1 MKITITL
8 FCTFIAIVTLVTT
21 DGHANNSVQS
31 EMSHAI
37 GGVVMA
43 GGITWAVDRYY
54 PEYRENRG
62 MIGFGVS
69 TVAIFAEQGV
79 ECALHGNAWGQ
90 LLDATSH
97 MIGSAIGAWV
107 TDRYIL
113 SPVVTNSSA
122 KGQYIGMELR
132 GSF

>member
-1 MKITITL
+1 MKITTTL
-8 FCTFIAIVTLVTT
+8 FCSLITIVTLFTT
-21 DGHANNSVQS
+21 DGYANNSVQS
-31 EMSHAI
+31 EMSHAV

-62 MIGFGVS
+62 VIGFGVS

-79 ECALHGNAWGQ
+79 EYALHGNAWGQ

-97 MIGSAIGAWV
+97 MVGSAIGAWG

-122 KGQYIGMELR
+122 KGKYIGLEVR

>member
-1 MKITITL
+1 MKIATTL
-8 FCTFIAIVTLVTT
+8 IFSFIAIVILYTT
-21 DGHANNSVQS
+21 DGYANDSLQS

-54 PEYRENRG
+54 PEYREDRG

-69 TVAIFAEQGV
+69 TVAVFAEQGV
-79 ECALHGNAWGQ
+79 EYALHGNAWGQ

-97 MIGSAIGAWV
+97 MVGSAIGAWV

-113 SPVVTNSSA
+113 LPVVTNSSA
-122 KGQYIGMELR
+122 RGQYFGLQAR

>member
-1 MKITITL
+1 MKNSIPF
-8 FCTFIAIVTLVTT
+8 FCSLIAIVTLYAT
-21 DGHANNSVQS
+21 DGYANNSVAS
-31 EMSHAI
+31 EMSHVA

-43 GGITWAVDRYY
+43 GGITAVVDRYS

-69 TVAIFAEQGV
+69 TVAVFAEQGV
-79 ECALHGNAWGQ
+79 EYALNGDAGGQ

-97 MIGSAIGAWV
+97 MIGSALGAWV
-107 TDRYIL
+107 TDRFIL

-122 KGQYIGMELR
+122 KGKYIGLQLR

>member
-1 MKITITL
+1 M
-8 FCTFIAIVTLVTT
+8 IAIVTLYTA
-21 DGHANNSVQS
+21 DAYANNSVQS
-31 EMSHAI
+31 EMSHVA

-54 PEYRENRG
+54 PEYRDNRG

-79 ECALHGNAWGQ
+79 EYALRGNAWGQ

-97 MIGSAIGAWV
+97 MVGSAIGAWV

-113 SPVVTNSSA
+113 SPVVTNSSS
-122 KGQYIGMELR
+122 KGQYIGMEVR

>member
-1 MKITITL
+1 L
-8 FCTFIAIVTLVTT
+8 IAIVTLYTA
-21 DGHANNSVQS
+21 DAYANNSVQS
-31 EMSHAI
+31 EMSHVA

-54 PEYRENRG
+54 PEYRDNRG

-79 ECALHGNAWGQ
+79 EYALRGNAWGQ

-97 MIGSAIGAWV
+97 MVGSAIGAWV

-113 SPVVTNSSA
+113 SPVVTNSSS
-122 KGQYIGMELR
+122 KGQYIGMEVR

>member
-1 MKITITL
+1 MKISTTL
-8 FCTFIAIVTLVTT
+8 FCSLIAIITLYTA
-21 DGHANNSVQS
+21 DGYANDSIQS
-31 EMSHAI
+31 EMSHAV

-79 ECALHGNAWGQ
+79 EYALHGNAGGQ

-97 MIGSAIGAWV
+97 MIGSALGAWV
-107 TDRYIL
+107 TDRFIL
-113 SPVVTNSSA
+113 SPVVTNSSS
-122 KGQYIGMELR
+122 KGQYFGLQAR